1 VPGEAN
7 PGHADLSADVAEGA
21 RNPRRGDPV
30 RQDRGG
36 HLRPNPERVAKPVEA
51 AVSVFGPTTDGRTA
65 EYLVVVK
72 TNAEGA
78 VNQCHRYAR
87 RERFERHAEP

>member
-7 PGHADLSADVAEGA
+7 PGHADLSADAAEGA

-30 RQDRGG
+30 LLDRGG

-51 AVSVFGPTTDGRTA
+51 AGRSSDRTDGRTA
-65 EYLVVVK
+65 EHLVVVE

-87 RERFERHAEP
+87 TERFERHAEP

>member
-7 PGHADLSADVAEGA
+7 PGHADLCADAAGGA

-30 RQDRGG
+30 REDRGG
-36 HLRPNPERVAKPVEA
+36 HFRPNLERVAKPVEA
-51 AVSVFGPTTDGRTA
+51 AVSVFGPGTDGRTA
-65 EYLVVVK
+65 EHLVVVE

-78 VNQCHRYAR
+78 VNQ
-87 RERFERHAEP
+87 